1 VPADTTGATDWR
13 ELREF
18 AGVDLSQSFILS
30 WDMESG
36 ILMVDVDL
44 FLTPGHPFYEEPRPA
59 ERVCI
64 RPAVMEFSLCEAI
77 ESDKSQAGLDPTAVV
92 AQLGHGAIDGVR
104 RLADGRY
111 EISGVFGVVL
121 VDAER
126 PVMRLKGR

>member
-1 VPADTTGATDWR
+1 MPANTTGATDWR

-18 AGVDLSQSFILS
+18 AAADLTQSFVLS

-44 FLTPGHPFYEEPRPA
+44 FLTPEHPFYEEPRPA

-64 RPAVMEFSLCEAI
+64 RPAVIEFPLCEAI
-77 ESDKSQAGLDPTAVV
+77 ESDKIQAGPDPTAAV

-111 EISGVFGVVL
+111 EISGAFGVVL
-121 VDAER
+121 VDAGR
-126 PVMRLKGR
+126 PVMRLKGP